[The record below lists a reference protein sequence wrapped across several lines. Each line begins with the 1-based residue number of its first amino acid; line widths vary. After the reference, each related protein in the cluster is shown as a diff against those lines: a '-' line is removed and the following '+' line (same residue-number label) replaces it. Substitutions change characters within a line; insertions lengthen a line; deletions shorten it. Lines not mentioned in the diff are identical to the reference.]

1 MSETRVGAHAPP
13 STPSPRVDWLAFG
26 AAGLTV
32 VAWASAFV
40 AIRSTGET
48 FSPGALALGRL
59 IIGSAALGVLLAFR
73 GAWVMPSR
81 REWVLMVVCGLA
93 WFTIYN
99 VALNAAEQRIDAGT
113 TAMLVNIG
121 PILIAVFAGLFL
133 GEGFPGWLVLGLVV
147 AFAGAML
154 IGLSTAQTD
163 DADILGVVLCVVA
176 AVTYAIGV
184 VSQKPV
190 LRRLPAIQVTWIACT
205 IGMIGCLP
213 AIGRLAEETTDAPG
227 GAIAGMVYLGVVPTA
242 IAFST
247 WAFALSRM
255 SAGRLGVTTYLVP
268 PITIVMAWLLLD
280 EAPTALAMVGGA
292 ICLVGV
298 TLSRRHGPLRRAGLR

>member
-1 MSETRVGAHAPP
+1 M
-13 STPSPRVDWLAFG
+13 TP
-26 AAGLTV
+26 T
-32 VAWASAFV
+32 
-40 AIRSTGET
+40 
-48 FSPGALALGRL
+48 
-59 IIGSAALGVLLAFR
+59 
-73 GAWVMPSR
+73 R
-81 REWVLMVVCGLA
+81 REWILIVVCGLA
-93 WFTIYN
+93 WFTVYN

-147 AFAGAML
+147 AFIGAML

-184 VSQKPV
+184 VCQKPV

-205 IGMIGCLP
+205 IGMVGCLP
-213 AIGRLAEETTDAPG
+213 ALGQPGRRGDATRPAARSPASSTSAWCRRRSPSAPG
-227 GAIAGMVYLGVVPTA
+227 R
-242 IAFST
+242 
-247 WAFALSRM
+247 FALSRM

-280 EAPTALAMVGGA
+280 EVPTASGHRRRRDLPG
-292 ICLVGV
+292 
-298 TLSRRHGPLRRAGLR
+298 RRHAVAAARAVAPRRPAGERADDHGRSCSTSGECSSASTTCRGCYLGVARAGIALSDEIESRLSSCSSSTT

>member
-1 MSETRVGAHAPP
+1 MTSTSTTQRATAPTAGL
-13 STPSPRVDWLAFG
+13 SWLALG

-40 AIRSTGET
+40 AIRSTGES

-59 IIGSAALGVLLAFR
+59 IIGSVALGVLLAFR
-73 GAWVMPSR
+73 GSWIAPTR
-81 REWVLMVVCGLA
+81 REWLLLAVCGLS

-147 AFAGAML
+147 AFAGALL
-154 IGLSTAQTD
+154 IAMSTAQTD
-163 DADILGVVLCVVA
+163 DADVLGVILCVVA
-176 AVTYAIGV
+176 AVTYAVGV
-184 VSQKPV
+184 VCQKPV
-190 LRRLPAIQVTWIACT
+190 LRRLPPIQVTWIACT
-205 IGMIGCLP
+205 IGMVACLP
-213 AIGRLAEETTDAPG
+213 AVSTLISETGDAPG
-227 GAIAGMVYLGVVPTA
+227 GALAGILYLGLVPTA

-247 WAFALSRM
+247 WAYALARM

-268 PITIVMAWLLLD
+268 PITIVMGWLLLD
-280 EAPTALAMVGGA
+280 EAPTTLAMIGGA
-292 ICLVGV
+292 VCLVGV

>member
-1 MSETRVGAHAPP
+1 MSSTRAGAHAPP
-13 STPSPRVDWLAFG
+13 TTSSSGVDWLAFG

-32 VAWASAFV
+32 IAWASAFV

-59 IIGSAALGVLLAFR
+59 IIGSAALGVLLALR
-73 GAWVMPSR
+73 GSWVMPTR
-81 REWVLMVVCGLA
+81 REWLLLAVCGLG

-121 PILIAVFAGLFL
+121 PILIAVFAGWFL
-133 GEGFPGWLVLGLVV
+133 GEGFPGWLVLGLIV
-147 AFAGAML
+147 AFVGAML
-154 IGLSTAQTD
+154 IGLSTAQGE
-163 DADILGVVLCVVA
+163 DADILGVVLCIVA

-205 IGMIGCLP
+205 IGMVGCLP
-213 AIGRLAEETTDAPG
+213 AIGQLADEATDASG
-227 GAIAGMVYLGVVPTA
+227 GAVAGIVYLGLVPTA

-268 PITIVMAWLLLD
+268 PITIVMAWILLG
-280 EAPTALAMVGGA
+280 ETPTILAMIGGA

>member
-1 MSETRVGAHAPP
+1 MSSTRAGAHAPP
-13 STPSPRVDWLAFG
+13 STSSSGVDWLAFG

-32 VAWASAFV
+32 IAWASAFV

-59 IIGSAALGVLLAFR
+59 VIGSAALGVLLALR
-73 GAWVMPSR
+73 GTWVTPNR
-81 REWVLMVVCGLA
+81 REWTLMAVCGVG

-121 PILIAVFAGLFL
+121 PILIAVLAGLFL
-133 GEGFPGWLVLGLVV
+133 GEGFPGWLVLGLIV
-147 AFAGAML
+147 AFVGAML
-154 IGLSTAQTD
+154 IGLSTAQTEN
-163 DADILGVVLCVVA
+163 ADILGVVLCVVA
-176 AVTYAIGV
+176 AVTYAVGV

-190 LRRLPAIQVTWIACT
+190 LRKLPAIQVTWIACT
-205 IGMIGCLP
+205 IGTVGCLP
-213 AIGRLAEETTDAPG
+213 ALGQLADEVTDAPG
-227 GAIAGMVYLGVVPTA
+227 GAVVGMVYLGLVPTA

-280 EAPTALAMVGGA
+280 ETPTALAMLGGA